1 MKHLPIVQY
10 VGVFRKIGSG
20 HPTAY
25 VYQFIANDM
34 KKMPNTFQYSF
45 SWNGAVR

>member
-20 HPTAY
+20 HPTSY
-25 VYQFIANDM
+25 VYQFIANDIL
-34 KKMPNTFQYSF
+34 KMPNTFHYYF
-45 SWNGAVR
+45 SWSGAVR